1 MRSSLSYCS
10 GERRNSIRAVHF
22 GDGPGLRAALERG
35 LRLFRVAGTAFMS
48 PIVHA
53 RKFCARITHIRRTI
67 RVDGRSVL
75 HDRLSSRR
83 QHARFR
89 PFAGHERATLA
100 IFGSIRL
107 DKAGRISCTR
117 DGLPAFI
124 VRYSLVKS
132 IGSGAKRPFSSVENR
147 QPIASSDATP
157 QALRFARRAPR
168 MPLAEERKAGL
179 TSGAHADLP
188 SLAELRSGTRRVT
201 SATAQPV
208 KARIPWT
215 GSEPRRSDSENGKKK
230 RTGFGPMRFLLPR
243 RFRSH
248 GRDRSPKIP

>member
-22 GDGPGLRAALERG
+22 GDGPGLRAALVRG
-35 LRLFRVAGTAFMS
+35 LRLFRVAGATFMG

-53 RKFCARITHIRRTI
+53 RKFCARITHSDRTI

-107 DKAGRISCTR
+107 DNRVRFSRANKHTS
-117 DGLPAFI
+117 AFF

-188 SLAELRSGTRRVT
+188 SLAELRSGTRRVNP
-201 SATAQPV
+201 ATDTADT
-208 KARIPWT
+208 A
-215 GSEPRRSDSENGKKK
+215 
-230 RTGFGPMRFLLPR
+230 
-243 RFRSH
+243 
-248 GRDRSPKIP
+248 DRGANSVDRV